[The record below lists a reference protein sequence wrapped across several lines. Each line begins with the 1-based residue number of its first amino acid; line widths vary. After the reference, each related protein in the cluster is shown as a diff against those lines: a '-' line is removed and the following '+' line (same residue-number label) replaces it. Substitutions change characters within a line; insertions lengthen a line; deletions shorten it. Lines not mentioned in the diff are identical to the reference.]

1 MKSDASIK
9 IVLNYKNESYS
20 IEVQKYQKL
29 KYVKQRA
36 YKLFYP
42 IKTDIDIKYNN
53 KSLTSL
59 LDQSIGMIFNEKSFV
74 RLIII
79 PHLGVG
85 KSIKL
90 QPNRNTTLAPL
101 NLNNKNKTF
110 ETEKEKENIN
120 VSTSRIDKKEMIKP
134 IMDDRN
140 INYEKKIFNKSVE
153 KIKKTKT
160 VTEKN
165 INKNNMKINKLNYY
179 EDLKLKV
186 NGKKKL
192 PPIKKESDNNIMN
205 NKDNKDNIENNNDYD
220 IIAFNNCSECI
231 TNITSEYC
239 RNCNKFLC
247 LNCANENHSN
257 ESIHKLIEMDDNEK
271 INISRYKEELNK
283 DLFSSFNNIMNTTL
297 DGGDNNID
305 IDNQKNNFE
314 KLNF

>member
-90 QPNRNTTLAPL
+90 QPQL
-101 NLNNKNKTF
+101 
-110 ETEKEKENIN
+110 
-120 VSTSRIDKKEMIKP
+120 
-134 IMDDRN
+134 
-140 INYEKKIFNKSVE
+140 
-153 KIKKTKT
+153 
-160 VTEKN
+160 
-165 INKNNMKINKLNYY
+165 
-179 EDLKLKV
+179 
-186 NGKKKL
+186 
-192 PPIKKESDNNIMN
+192 
-205 NKDNKDNIENNNDYD
+205 
-220 IIAFNNCSECI
+220 
-231 TNITSEYC
+231 
-239 RNCNKFLC
+239 
-247 LNCANENHSN
+247 
-257 ESIHKLIEMDDNEK
+257 
-271 INISRYKEELNK
+271 
-283 DLFSSFNNIMNTTL
+283 
-297 DGGDNNID
+297 
-305 IDNQKNNFE
+305 
-314 KLNF
+314 